1 MGAALSIG
9 LFFADS
15 MQVFPEMTG
24 IAASLVT
31 SIRLVLVAIAID
43 VASGFYDGSSQSVVN
58 AMTTIVMGIAVLV
71 LFRNIK
77 RFKQLKLGSNL
88 GA

>member
-1 MGAALSIG
+1 
-9 LFFADS
+9 

-43 VASGFYDGSSQSVVN
+43 VASGFYDGSSQSVVK